1 VTAGRVRRAALLIAS
16 GAAVVV
22 VAAGI
27 TACGSS
33 SSVSNAGLRLQRE
46 DLIAA
51 ARTLEQASGEVS
63 AETSATKA
71 AWPLVANG
79 LNAAIGSDG
88 EARILAAART
98 SKALKLPSLFGEL
111 RASELTGPAASI
123 AGTFRSYTGLSAR
136 GWQMISYAL
145 TTERGGGAPASFAR
159 ANIGLYVESVYD
171 GHFGLAQIGKKL
183 LAGWEELGGTGAFG
197 ATLPRA
203 EVERLA
209 GTYSERN
216 YRLHPHDAIKL
227 GS

>member
-1 VTAGRVRRAALLIAS
+1 VTAGQVRRAALLIAS

-27 TACGSS
+27 TACGSG

-46 DLIAA
+46 DLIAT
-51 ARTLEQASGEVS
+51 ARGLEQASSEVA
-63 AETSATKA
+63 AEAAATKA

-79 LNAAIGSDG
+79 PDTGIGADG

-98 SKALKLPSLFGEL
+98 AKALKLPSLFGEL
-111 RASELTGPAASI
+111 RVSELTGPAASI
-123 AGTFRSYTGLSAR
+123 AGTFRSYAALSAR
-136 GWQMISYAL
+136 GWQMIGYAL
-145 TTERGGGAPASFAR
+145 QAERRGGGAASFAR
-159 ANIGLYVESVYD
+159 ANIGLYIESVYD

-183 LAGWEELGGTGAFG
+183 LAGWEKLGGTGAFG